1 MRSLC
6 PEAAAVL
13 LAGGR
18 QCEAGK
24 GDKQGKETEV
34 RGRDRDRDRAAGSY
48 FFRSLSLLRVLPEA
62 KNDWCGNSSQV
73 AFFLAKATDSSSN
86 ILLFSSSFILSSW

>member
-6 PEAAAVL
+6 SEAAAVL

-24 GDKQGKETEV
+24 GDKQGKETGV
-34 RGRDRDRDRAAGSY
+34 RDRDRDRAAGSY
-48 FFRSLSLLRVLPEA
+48 FFRSLSLLMLLPEA